1 MLHRG
6 IFLRRYKRFFAE
18 ISSDSGEI
26 LTLHC
31 PNTGSLKNCL
41 IELSPCLYS
50 LSSNKNRKLS
60 GTLEFVTTRFGNLA
74 GINSSAANKIV
85 ASALNARVIQ
95 SLGDYDTFLKEVKFG
110 EENSRLDF
118 RLQNSKNLLPDCFLE
133 VKSATYDI
141 GNGIIL
147 FPDSV
152 TSRGARHLRALTSA
166 VEKGYR
172 SVLFFC
178 VQVSNSKML
187 KIAENIDPHYADTLA
202 RAIIAG
208 VEIEAWNTKLSGDE
222 VTLKEQIEF
231 SY

>member
-41 IELSPCLYS
+41 I
-50 LSSNKNRKLS
+50 
-60 GTLEFVTTRFGNLA
+60 
-74 GINSSAANKIV
+74 
-85 ASALNARVIQ
+85 
-95 SLGDYDTFLKEVKFG
+95 G

-118 RLQNSKNLLPDCFLE
+118 RLQSSKNLLPDCFLE

-152 TSRGARHLRALTSA
+152 TSRGAKHLRELTSA

-172 SVLFFC
+172 AVLFFC

-187 KIAENIDPHYADTLA
+187 KIADNIDPYYADTLA
-202 RAIIAG
+202 KAVTAG
-208 VEIEAWNTKLSGDE
+208 VEVKTWNTRLSGDE
-222 VTLKEQIEF
+222 VTLKDQIEF

>member
-6 IFLRRYKRFFAE
+6 IFLRRYKRFFAD

-41 IELSPCLYS
+41 IESSPCLYS
-50 LSSNKNRKLS
+50 LSSNKNRKLK

-74 GINSSAANKIV
+74 GINSAAANKIV
-85 ASALNARVIQ
+85 ASALNSRIIQ
-95 SLGDYDTFLKEVKFG
+95 SLGQYDTYCKEVKFG

-141 GNGIIL
+141 GNGIVL

-152 TSRGARHLRALTSA
+152 TSRGAKHLRELIKA

-172 SVLFFC
+172 AVLFFC
-178 VQVSNSKML
+178 VQVSNSKVL
-187 KIAENIDPHYADTLA
+187 KIADSIDPHYADTLA
-202 RAIIAG
+202 KAVDAG
-208 VEIEAWNTKLSGDE
+208 VEIKTWNTKLSGDE
-222 VTLKEQIEF
+222 LMLKDQIEF
-231 SY
+231 S

>member
-41 IELSPCLYS
+41 IESSPCLYS

-133 VKSATYDI
+133 VKRATYDI

-172 SVLFFC
+172 AVLFFC

-187 KIAENIDPHYADTLA
+187 KIADNIDPYYADTLA
-202 RAIIAG
+202 KAVTAG
-208 VEIEAWNTKLSGDE
+208 VEIKTWNTRLSGDE
-222 VTLKEQIEF
+222 VTLKDQIEF

>member
-18 ISSDSGEI
+18 IYSDSGEI

-41 IELSPCLYS
+41 IESSPCLYS
-50 LSSNKNRKLS
+50 LSSDKKRKLK
-60 GTLEFVTTRFGNLA
+60 GTLEFVTTKFDNLA
-74 GINSSAANKIV
+74 GINSASANKIV
-85 ASALNARVIQ
+85 ASALNAKIVQ
-95 SLGDYDTFLKEVKFG
+95 SLEQYDIFFKEVKFG
-110 EENSRLDF
+110 DENSRLDF

-141 GNGIIL
+141 GNGIVL

-152 TSRGARHLRALTSA
+152 TSRGAKHLRELIKA
-166 VEKGYR
+166 VDKGYR
-172 SVLFFC
+172 AVLFFC

-187 KIAENIDPHYADTLA
+187 KIADDIDPHYADTLYKA
-202 RAIIAG
+202 VTAG
-208 VEIEAWNTKLSGDE
+208 VEIKTWNTNLSGHE
-222 VTLKEQIEF
+222 VTLRDQIEF

>member
-6 IFLRRYKRFFAE
+6 IFLRRYKRFFAD

-41 IELSPCLYS
+41 IESSPCLYS
-50 LSSNKNRKLS
+50 LSSNKNRKLK

-74 GINSSAANKIV
+74 GINSAAANKIV
-85 ASALNARVIQ
+85 ASALNSRIIQ
-95 SLGDYDTFLKEVKFG
+95 SLGQYDTYCKEVKFG

-141 GNGIIL
+141 GNGIVL

-152 TSRGARHLRALTSA
+152 TSRGAKHLRELIKA

-172 SVLFFC
+172 AVLFFC
-178 VQVSNSKML
+178 VQVSNSKVL
-187 KIAENIDPHYADTLA
+187 KIADSIDPHYADTLA
-202 RAIIAG
+202 KAVDAG
-208 VEIEAWNTKLSGDE
+208 VEIKTWNTKLSGDE
-222 VTLKEQIEF
+222 LTLKDQIEF
-231 SY
+231 S

>member
-41 IELSPCLYS
+41 IESSPCLYS
-50 LSSNKNRKLS
+50 LSSNKNRKLK

-74 GINSSAANKIV
+74 GINSAAANKIV
-85 ASALNARVIQ
+85 ASALNSRIIQ
-95 SLGDYDTFLKEVKFG
+95 SLGQYDTYCKEVKFG

-141 GNGIIL
+141 GNGIVL

-152 TSRGARHLRALTSA
+152 TSRGAKHLRELIKA

-172 SVLFFC
+172 AVLFFC
-178 VQVSNSKML
+178 VQVSNSKVL
-187 KIAENIDPHYADTLA
+187 KIADSIDPHYADTLA
-202 RAIIAG
+202 KAVDAG
-208 VEIEAWNTKLSGDE
+208 VEIKTWNTKLSGDE
-222 VTLKEQIEF
+222 LMLKDQIEF
-231 SY
+231 S

>member
-41 IELSPCLYS
+41 IESSPCLYS

-74 GINSSAANKIV
+74 GINSAAANKIV

-95 SLGDYDTFLKEVKFG
+95 SLGGYDTFLKEVKFG

-152 TSRGARHLRALTSA
+152 TARGARHLRALTSA

-172 SVLFFC
+172 AVLFFC

-202 RAIIAG
+202 KAITAG
-208 VEIEAWNTKLSGDE
+208 VEIEAWNTKLLGDE
-222 VTLKEQIEF
+222 VTLREQIEF

>member
-18 ISSDSGEI
+18 ISTDSGEI

-31 PNTGSLKNCL
+31 PNTGSLENCL
-41 IELSPCLYS
+41 IESSPCLYS
-50 LSSNKNRKLS
+50 LSSDKNRKLK
-60 GTLEFVTTRFGNLA
+60 GTLEFVTTKFGNLA
-74 GINSSAANKIV
+74 GINSAAANKIV
-85 ASALNARVIQ
+85 ASALNSGVIQ
-95 SLGDYDTFLKEVKFG
+95 SLGKYDIYHKEVHFG

-118 RLQNSKNLLPDCFLE
+118 RLQDSKNLLPDCFLE

-141 GNGIIL
+141 GSGIVL

-152 TSRGARHLRALTSA
+152 TSRGAKHLRELIRV
-166 VEKGYR
+166 VEKGFR
-172 SVLFFC
+172 AVLFFC

-187 KIAENIDPHYADTLA
+187 KIADNIDPHYADILA
-202 RAIIAG
+202 KAVTAG
-208 VEIEAWNTKLSGDE
+208 VEIKTWNTKLSGDK
-222 VTLKEQIEF
+222 VTLKDQIKF